1 MIAEI
6 VSVGTELLMGQIVNT
21 DAQFIAKHLAP
32 LGLACRYQVTVG
44 DNAGRLTEV
53 VRTALSRADIVF
65 FTGGLGPTDDD
76 LTKETVA
83 AALGLACVPFPE
95 EVERLTRF
103 FRDRGRVMTPNN
115 LKQASFPESAILLP
129 NPNGTA
135 PGCILETGGK
145 AAVLLP
151 GPPRELYPM
160 FTDHVLPYLERRCNT
175 HLYSRELRIF
185 GMGESM
191 LTYELRDLIER
202 QTNPTIAPYAKTGE
216 VTLRLTASCE
226 TDAEGQRLLSPL
238 IEEITR
244 RVGDRLYSTEG
255 KPLHQVCAE
264 LLAASGR
271 SLAVAE
277 SCTGGMVTSSLVS
290 VPGCSDFLIEGC
302 VTYSNDAKM
311 RRLGVS
317 EETLRAHTAVSRQC
331 ALEMAR
337 GIRQSAGADYGLA
350 TTGIAGPGGGTG
362 AQPVGL
368 VYIAVADA
376 AGAEAVELH
385 LYGDRDRI
393 RRTATLH
400 ALDLLRRKCLNR
412 TFVRDIL

>member
-1 MIAEI
+1 
-6 VSVGTELLMGQIVNT
+6 
-21 DAQFIAKHLAP
+21 
-32 LGLACRYQVTVG
+32 
-44 DNAGRLTEV
+44 
-53 VRTALSRADIVF
+53 
-65 FTGGLGPTDDD
+65 
-76 LTKETVA
+76 
-83 AALGLACVPFPE
+83 
-95 EVERLTRF
+95 
-103 FRDRGRVMTPNN
+103 
-115 LKQASFPESAILLP
+115 
-129 NPNGTA
+129 
-135 PGCILETGGK
+135 
-145 AAVLLP
+145 
-151 GPPRELYPM
+151 
-160 FTDHVLPYLERRCNT
+160 
-175 HLYSRELRIF
+175 
-185 GMGESM
+185 M

-350 TTGIAGPGGGTG
+350 TTGIAGPGGGTE